1 VLRRF
6 RREHSRASR
15 GQAIVEMAI
24 ILPVLM
30 LLLVLSLDFGRVFFG
45 WVGLHNASRIAANEA
60 ARHPHAWDTQA
71 HAQDATQQDRYYE
84 LVERDLEAL
93 NCTVDVD
100 ADGDMA
106 DDLPEPVFTNR
117 SQTADPYELGDLV
130 QVDLTC
136 DFEFITPLAGIFLG
150 NPFTI
155 GAGSHFHVLG
165 EINGVPIGGGPPPSG
180 CLDNELP
187 TMVGMTVAVAR
198 DMWVDAGFLATNF
211 SPDASAGREDETV
224 TAVSTTPAPS
234 TGNCLVATATVV
246 ITSDPPEACTAP
258 EIPVPNLV
266 AMTVDAARS
275 TWDDDF
281 TGPFSPASG
290 FDTEIVE
297 TQNLTG
303 CAEPDASMTVTHGP
317 PAPPPEPKCDMPQLV
332 NQKVSAART
341 LWTTEGF
348 SAGNFTALPPSQGG
362 NTDYKIGWQSL
373 VGGQEYLCSASVTV
387 AQEPQP

>member
-15 GQAIVEMAI
+15 GQAIVEFAI
-24 ILPVLM
+24 ILPLMM

-60 ARHPHAWDTQA
+60 ARHPKAWDGNA
-71 HAQDATQQDRYYE
+71 DALDATQQARYYE

-93 NCTVDVD
+93 NCDVD
-100 ADGDMA
+100 MDGDGDLA
-106 DDLPEPVFTNR
+106 DDLPEPLFTNR

-136 DFEFITPLAGIFLG
+136 DFEFITPLGGMLLG

-165 EINGVPIGGGPPPSG
+165 EINGIPVGGGPPPSG

-187 TMVGMTVAVAR
+187 TMVGVTVAVAR
-198 DMWVDAGFLATNF
+198 DAWIDAGFLSVNF
-211 SPDASAGREDETV
+211 SPDTSAGRDDETV
-224 TAVSTTPAPS
+224 TAVDTTPEPS
-234 TGNCLVATATVV
+234 AGNCLVATASVV
-246 ITSDPPEACTAP
+246 VTSEPAEVCTSP
-258 EIPVPNLV
+258 EIPVPNFIG
-266 AMTVDAARS
+266 MTVDDARS
-275 TWDDDF
+275 TWEDDF

-297 TQNLTG
+297 SQNLTG
-303 CAEPDASMTVTHGP
+303 CAEPDESITVTHGP
-317 PAPPPEPKCDMPQLV
+317 AEPPPPPMCDMPQLV

-341 LWTTEGF
+341 AWTTEGF
-348 SAGNFTALPPSQGG
+348 SSANFTALPPSHGG

-373 VGGQEYLCSASVTV
+373 VGGQEYLCTASVTV